1 MEPGAANAEISAGQD
16 KNTLKPLNLYTSAVA
31 VLGLAIVLFAL
42 FDLPQNLSGL
52 LLFIFLA
59 AAAEL
64 GSVELFVSSRNSN
77 VSVSS
82 MIAIASILLFG
93 PLAGALTH
101 SASGLMT
108 AVTITFLREKPKSQV
123 SWLRRSAFN
132 IGMFVVSAFLA
143 GQVYRLAGGAP
154 GIVDRPGNLLPLA
167 LASTVDSGFNIL
179 LLIGAITL
187 QTGRPALEI
196 WKQDFQWAMP
206 ISIVGGVLGGGAI
219 AMAYSMFG
227 LPGLLV
233 FSLPVLLTSYSFRL
247 YVRNTRGYV
256 NRLEQLNQDLDW
268 ANRSL
273 NRANQD
279 LETANLELLEA
290 LGAVVDA
297 YDVYTGGHSTQV
309 AVYAVALTQKLAL
322 PHEDQVRIAKAAL
335 VHDIGK
341 VGVTDAIIGKQGPL
355 SPEEYNLVKRHTTI
369 GAEIVGRM
377 TGLQELV
384 PLVKHHHERW
394 DGKGYPSGLAGEE
407 IPLLARVLALAD
419 SVDVACS
426 DRPYRHTYSFR
437 QVREEIARC
446 SGTQFDPQVVN
457 AFFALLE
464 EKGPEFLKNSASSVD
479 KTIHLNAIGQISQT
493 TRYLKKSQVAEDELG
508 ARD

>member
-1 MEPGAANAEISAGQD
+1 MTEKAAVSA
-16 KNTLKPLNLYTSAVA
+16 KEKKPFSTTTQTMMYTSVVA
-31 VLGLAIVLFAL
+31 VLGLVIILAAL
-42 FDLPQNLSGL
+42 FDLPQNLSGV
-52 LLFIFLA
+52 LLFAALA

-64 GSVELFVSSRNSN
+64 SSVELFVSSRNSN

-82 MIAIASILLFG
+82 IIAIASILLFG

-101 SASGLMT
+101 CASGLMT
-108 AVTITFLREKPKSQV
+108 AITITYLREKPENPV
-123 SWLRRSAFN
+123 SWIRRSAFN
-132 IGMFVVSAFLA
+132 AGMLVIAAFLA
-143 GQVYRLAGGAP
+143 GQAYVIAGGVP
-154 GIVDRPGNLLPLA
+154 GAVARPGNLLPLA
-167 LASTVDSGFNIL
+167 LASTVDAVVNIV
-179 LLIGAITL
+179 LLIGVITL
-187 QTGRPALEI
+187 QTSRPPLMI
-196 WKQDFQWAMP
+196 WKQDFQWAVP
-206 ISIVGGVLGGGAI
+206 ISIVGGVLGGGAMAI
-219 AMAYSMFG
+219 AYQMFG

-233 FSLPVLLTSYSFRL
+233 FSLPVWLTSYSFRL

-256 NRLEQLNQDLDW
+256 NRLEQLNKDLDL

-273 NRANQD
+273 NRANQE
-279 LETANLELLEA
+279 LETANLELLET

-309 AVYAVALTQKLAL
+309 AVYAVALAQKLGL
-322 PHEDQVRIAKAAL
+322 PEEDQVRAAKAAL

-394 DGKGYPSGLAGEE
+394 DGKGYPSGLTGEE

-419 SVDVACS
+419 SIDVACS
-426 DRPYRHTYSFR
+426 DRPYRHTFSFR

-446 SGTQFDPQVVN
+446 SGTQFDPQVVG

-464 EKGPEFLKNSASSVD
+464 EKGPEVLKNSAASVD
-479 KTIHLNAIGQISQT
+479 KTIHLKAIGQISQT
-493 TRYLKKSQVAEDELG
+493 TRYLKKSQVAEHEELG
-508 ARD
+508 VRN